1 MRTRT
6 IETILRRLEKGESL
20 RQIAARYNISNQKV
34 WRIGDA
40 NGVYSVRS
48 KGWSGSLM
56 SNTAYPNK
64 DKKKKPAKG
73 NFTIVEKFT
82 KLSKDE

>member
-40 NGVYSVRS
+40 NGVYSVR
-48 KGWSGSLM
+48 
-56 SNTAYPNK
+56 
-64 DKKKKPAKG
+64 AKG
-73 NFTIVEKFT
+73 
-82 KLSKDE
+82 